1 MKMCYCGR
9 DCFVPRNDDCAG
21 RKLRIMGK
29 FILTAAFF
37 ATGIFFA
44 SAQKAPE
51 KNWNSARIVH
61 ELKKMKH
68 VGRVL
73 YVAAHPDD
81 ENTQLI
87 SYLANDLGLETAYL
101 SLTRGDG
108 GQDLLGPEVREE
120 LGVIRTQELLMARS
134 VDGGQQFFSRA
145 NDFGFSKTAAETFHI
160 WDSTQVLS
168 DMVWV
173 IRKFKPDLIITR
185 FSPTYA
191 KTHGHHQA
199 SAMLA
204 MVAFN
209 AAADPTKFPEQ
220 LKYVD
225 TWQAE
230 GLYWNTSTFFFQ
242 DNKFDTSGLY
252 HTNIGTYLPLLG
264 KSVGELAAESRTM
277 HKSQGMGTTPRR
289 GDIAEYFVSLE
300 GKKST
305 SKDIFQSINSDW
317 SRIKGCEGIS
327 SEIDKLIEHFDMNMQ
342 SPEQSVS
349 WLIDLDKKLQ
359 AFKSNYLVASK
370 IQQIEDLILQCD
382 GMYTEAL
389 STKEFLP
396 VGDSINLSLNIL
408 HQSSGYNAFVTT
420 SLLIDGRKIT
430 TITKDSTIPENI
442 YKVFKAS
449 SVIPDSTHIIGPYW
463 LENIPSVGMYNVPSQ
478 LLRGLPQN
486 PKQLTVHISYE
497 LRGTGL
503 CNACP
508 TITIEKDV
516 PVFYKT
522 IDPIKGEQY
531 ALARIV
537 PPAVA
542 NPQSKLLVFN
552 STEPKDLIV
561 NLKSFHNGKAHILLH
576 VPKGWNISP
585 AFYEVDMKAESEQAL
600 NFKITA
606 PSDAQTAD
614 IDIAIE
620 TGGRTFSRSS
630 EIINYDHIPRQLLL
644 PNSKVKV
651 VKLNIVTHPKLI
663 GYIAGAGDDMPE
675 MLRQIGYKVEMI
687 PAEQLATINLQKY
700 DAIIAGVRAY
710 NTVNRLKFDNGRLM
724 DYVKNG
730 GNYIV
735 QYNNNFRLVNDNIGP
750 YVLSPSSDRTTEED
764 SKVTFLH
771 PDNAVLNTPNKIT
784 DADFAGWVQERGLYY
799 PDKWDTAN
807 YVPILQMGD
816 HGEKQT
822 KGALLI
828 AKYGKGNFVYT
839 GLSFF
844 RELPAGVPGAFRLFA
859 NLIELEKNG
868 K

>member
-1 MKMCYCGR
+1 MHK
-9 DCFVPRNDDCAG
+9 VL
-21 RKLRIMGK
+21 KTL
-29 FILTAAFF
+29 LVAAFF

-242 DNKFDTSGLY
+242 DNKFDTAGLY

-305 SKDIFQSINSDW
+305 TKDIFQSINSDW

-396 VGDSINLSLNIL
+396 VSDSINLSLNIL
-408 HQSSGYNAFVTT
+408 HQSSGYNASVTT
-420 SLLIDGRKIT
+420 SLMIDGRKIT

-449 SVIPDSTHIIGPYW
+449 SVIPDSTHITGPYW
-463 LENIPSVGMYNVPSQ
+463 LENTPSVGMYNVPSQ

-561 NLKSFHNGKAHILLH
+561 NLKSFRNGKAHIL
-576 VPKGWNISP
+576 
-585 AFYEVDMKAESEQAL
+585 
-600 NFKITA
+600 
-606 PSDAQTAD
+606 
-614 IDIAIE
+614 
-620 TGGRTFSRSS
+620 
-630 EIINYDHIPRQLLL
+630 
-644 PNSKVKV
+644 
-651 VKLNIVTHPKLI
+651 
-663 GYIAGAGDDMPE
+663 
-675 MLRQIGYKVEMI
+675 
-687 PAEQLATINLQKY
+687 
-700 DAIIAGVRAY
+700 
-710 NTVNRLKFDNGRLM
+710 
-724 DYVKNG
+724 
-730 GNYIV
+730 
-735 QYNNNFRLVNDNIGP
+735 
-750 YVLSPSSDRTTEED
+750 
-764 SKVTFLH
+764 
-771 PDNAVLNTPNKIT
+771 
-784 DADFAGWVQERGLYY
+784 
-799 PDKWDTAN
+799 
-807 YVPILQMGD
+807 
-816 HGEKQT
+816 
-822 KGALLI
+822 
-828 AKYGKGNFVYT
+828 
-839 GLSFF
+839 
-844 RELPAGVPGAFRLFA
+844 
-859 NLIELEKNG
+859 
-868 K
+868 